1 MRHYETLYIVNP
13 ELDEEDYKAVVGK
26 FKDLVEKEKGVI
38 VKLDEWGKQRLAYLV
53 KKVDQGAYVL
63 MDYCGGAGITAV
75 LERDLKLD
83 DRILKYQT
91 VKLADEVEPQALEQK
106 EEVAKE
112 ETAAAEDQAQEKE
125 EVAEKETAAAEDQA
139 QEKEEVAEKETAPAE
154 DQAQETQEEAKKEAA
169 ATEDQAQEKEEVAEK
184 ETAAAEDQA
193 QEKEEE
199 AKKEAAPAEDQAQEK
214 QETAQDEKIESDTS
228 DKEVKNGI

>member
-26 FKDLVEKEKGVI
+26 FKDLIEKEKGFI
-38 VKLDEWGKQRLAYLV
+38 VKLDEWGKQRLAYLI

-125 EVAEKETAAAEDQA
+125 EVAEKETAPAEDQAQETQEEAKKETAATEDQAQEKEEVAEKETAPAEDQA

-154 DQAQETQEEAKKEAA
+154 DQAQEKE
-169 ATEDQAQEKEEVAEK
+169 
-184 ETAAAEDQA
+184 
-193 QEKEEE
+193 
-199 AKKEAAPAEDQAQEK
+199 
-214 QETAQDEKIESDTS
+214 ETAQDEKIESDTS